1 MTLKTFLVVFRKHIF
16 RLIKTKRAKRQTNC
30 ECLTKIPVQLHFT
43 PRLFNR
49 IHSRTI
55 PVDFNEGNTSQTS
68 LSTEDDYI
76 GFFLP
81 TDGGYNTCDVRAPQ

>member
-16 RLIKTKRAKRQTNC
+16 RLIKTNC

-76 GFFLP
+76 GYFLP
-81 TDGGYNTCDVRAPQ
+81 TDGGYNACDVRAPQ